1 MAASYS
7 KLGGFKQQGFIP
19 SPFWSW
25 MSESKLWAGL
35 APAGPL
41 EGGLVLVSSW
51 SLPAYGGFRPPL
63 VSLA

>member
-7 KLGGFKQQGFIP
+7 TLGGFKQQGFIP

-41 EGGLVLVSSW
+41 GGGLVLVSS
-51 SLPAYGGFRPPL
+51 
-63 VSLA
+63 